1 MIKINLIGDRRP
13 AVARRAKPKGLSS
26 SNLPLLLIGAGT
38 LVGLLIAGG
47 WWWTLTT
54 TLEEEQAKVARA
66 KEEVRQL
73 EKILA
78 EVEQFKKKKN
88 DLTTRINVIRDLT
101 VAQKGPVAIMD
112 GISRSLPDL
121 LWLSNMQVDASSVT
135 LSGQAMNTNAIAA
148 FIENLSQVPEFR
160 EPDTRDIEQ
169 VVIEGQQTFRF
180 SLSFPYLLQKPAVAE
195 EKKPGAEAGAG
206 GAPAGKPE
214 TVKPAAG
221 PAA

>member
-13 AVARRAKPKGLSS
+13 AVARRAKPKGISA
-26 SNLPLLLIGAGT
+26 SNLPLLLLGAGT
-38 LVGLLIAGG
+38 VLGLLIAGG
-47 WWWTLTT
+47 WWWSLKT

-66 KEEVRQL
+66 QEEVRQL

-78 EVEQFKKKKN
+78 EVEQFKKKKA

-101 VAQKGPVAIMD
+101 LAQRGPVAIMD
-112 GISRSLPDL
+112 GVSRSLPDL
-121 LWLSNMQVDASSVT
+121 VWLNSMQVDASSVS

-169 VVIEGQQTFRF
+169 AMVENQPIFRF
-180 SLSFPYLLQKPAVAE
+180 NLSFPYSLQKPAAE
-195 EKKPGAEAGAG
+195 EKPAAAAPAGGPAGAAPGAKPGA
-206 GAPAGKPE
+206 P
-214 TVKPAAG
+214 G